1 MNMTRVWPSG
11 DGKPVCMLGF
21 GHPEFS
27 ARTGLPFENGVEDLD
42 EYFAGMLLDDR
53 GGPMQFMYYV
63 NAPIKGVVVSVDS
76 QVKSAHAVDVVKE
89 RFGLAATDL
98 KWVTSIE

>member
-1 MNMTRVWPSG
+1 
-11 DGKPVCMLGF
+11 
-21 GHPEFS
+21 
-27 ARTGLPFENGVEDLD
+27 
-42 EYFAGMLLDDR
+42 
-53 GGPMQFMYYV
+53 MYYV